1 MTPFVK
7 CNATSEGEPGPT
19 SDMVERAA
27 MTDDL
32 RSFNIYTRHHPHPP
46 PPPPPHPLPNLE
58 ITEVPRYRR
67 PIRLCLRNKILR
79 SAKR

>member
-7 CNATSEGEPGPT
+7 CNATSEGEPVPT

-32 RSFNIYTRHHPHPP
+32 RSFNIYTRHHPPP
-46 PPPPPHPLPNLE
+46 PPSQ
-58 ITEVPRYRR
+58 PR
-67 PIRLCLRNKILR
+67 NHGGASVQATDKT
-79 SAKR
+79 SFAK